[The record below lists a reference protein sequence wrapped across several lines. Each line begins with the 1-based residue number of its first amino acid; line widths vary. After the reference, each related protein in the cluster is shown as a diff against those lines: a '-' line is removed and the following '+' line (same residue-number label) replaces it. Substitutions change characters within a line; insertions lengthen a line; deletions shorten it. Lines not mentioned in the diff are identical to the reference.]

1 VQDKI
6 SDDAQNVRY
15 MIEKGAQILVCGGHD
30 MAAGVKQVVNDIVLP
45 LGIDV
50 DQLILKGRYLEDVY

>member
-1 VQDKI
+1 
-6 SDDAQNVRY
+6 
-15 MIEKGAQILVCGGHD
+15 

>member
-1 VQDKI
+1 MSHCCIIYNDCLIKRL
-6 SDDAQNVRY
+6 S
-15 MIEKGAQILVCGGHD
+15 LVCGGHD

-50 DQLILKGRYLEDVY
+50 DQLILKVRYLEDVY